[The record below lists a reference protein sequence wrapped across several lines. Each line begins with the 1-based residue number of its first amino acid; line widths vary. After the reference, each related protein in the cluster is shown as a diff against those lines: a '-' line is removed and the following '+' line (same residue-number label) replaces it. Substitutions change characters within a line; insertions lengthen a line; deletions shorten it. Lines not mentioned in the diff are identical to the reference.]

1 MERTLQFQLSCMR
14 ERLRE
19 ESLRKQELER
29 EQRIYHQ
36 LLQKLL
42 LSSASANDEAE
53 DEEDV
58 LLRFSEEE
66 RQVLSALSE
75 SSEVGAIINLEAELQ
90 SRARKKKA
98 AEEHKQRMKQ
108 EERGFSDEEFQTCL
122 RVLNVLDVRFEA
134 LKTEA
139 RQVRRS
145 KFFQRMLNMRDDG
158 HQLLLMAPTK
168 QELKY
173 VRKTFEDSTQLR
185 KLHYQRTRNMMSL
198 LSERVETLSE
208 EMEDLLALE
217 EAKGVEIPLLTL
229 LPPSSSPSSTSS
241 ITARSHE
248 VNEAEREDDEE
259 TEQNKQEP
267 EGKQD
272 ESHSSDLPHSCGRAC
287 MCCKT
292 FFTIVHQFYD
302 KFCPTCA
309 SLFWEKRMF
318 RVDLTGRVALV
329 TGGRIKIGYETAL
342 ILLRCNATVIV
353 TTRFPRDAAI
363 RFAKEKDFANWKNN
377 LRIYRLDMRSL
388 PLVEGFIAFLY
399 RTLSRL
405 DILINNAAQT
415 IARPPEFFSHLHQ
428 LEQAPIALLSP
439 AVQSLLSTSKEWN
452 TKAIHSLKEDP
463 SSSLPTQLLPSSVDK
478 EKEAQQK
485 EPKTITKVEDDLV
498 TEWSEPIDLRQ
509 TNSWMLRL
517 EQVSTKEFLE
527 VQLVNNVAPFLLTAR
542 LKDLMQ
548 RSSPLP
554 KKEESR
560 DEDKEEN
567 ETRGDYHEKEK
578 DNEQNE
584 EDATFWKFIINVSAM
599 EGQFYRYKTE
609 RHPHTNMAKV
619 PLSPR

>member
-1 MERTLQFQLSCMR
+1 ME
-14 ERLRE
+14 
-19 ESLRKQELER
+19 
-29 EQRIYHQ
+29 
-36 LLQKLL
+36 
-42 LSSASANDEAE
+42 
-53 DEEDV
+53 
-58 LLRFSEEE
+58 
-66 RQVLSALSE
+66 
-75 SSEVGAIINLEAELQ
+75 
-90 SRARKKKA
+90 
-98 AEEHKQRMKQ
+98 
-108 EERGFSDEEFQTCL
+108 
-122 RVLNVLDVRFEA
+122 
-134 LKTEA
+134 
-139 RQVRRS
+139 
-145 KFFQRMLNMRDDG
+145 
-158 HQLLLMAPTK
+158 
-168 QELKY
+168 
-173 VRKTFEDSTQLR
+173 
-185 KLHYQRTRNMMSL
+185 
-198 LSERVETLSE
+198 
-208 EMEDLLALE
+208 
-217 EAKGVEIPLLTL
+217 
-229 LPPSSSPSSTSS
+229 
-241 ITARSHE
+241 
-248 VNEAEREDDEE
+248 
-259 TEQNKQEP
+259 NK
-267 EGKQD
+267 
-272 ESHSSDLPHSCGRAC
+272 DLPHGCGRAC

-292 FFTIVHQFYD
+292 FFTNVHKFYD

-309 SLFWEKRMF
+309 ALFWEKRMF

-439 AVQSLLSTSKEWN
+439 AVQSLLSTSNEWN

-463 SSSLPTQLLPSSVDK
+463 SSSLPTQLLPASVYK

-485 EPKTITKVEDDLV
+485 ESTTIKKLENDLV
-498 TEWSEPIDLRQ
+498 AEWSEPIDLRQ

-548 RSSPLP
+548 RSPPLP

-567 ETRGDYHEKEK
+567 ETGGDYHEKVK

-584 EDATFWKFIINVSAM
+584 EDVAFWKFIINVSAM

-609 RHPHTNMAKV
+609 RHPHTNMAKASLNMMTRTAAADYAVRGILMNSVDTGWITDERPLHHQIRSNFAFSPPLDCVDGAVRILDPIFTTLHQQREEEQANIFLNNPPKQREV
-619 PLSPR
+619 PAFGQFFKDFQPTFW